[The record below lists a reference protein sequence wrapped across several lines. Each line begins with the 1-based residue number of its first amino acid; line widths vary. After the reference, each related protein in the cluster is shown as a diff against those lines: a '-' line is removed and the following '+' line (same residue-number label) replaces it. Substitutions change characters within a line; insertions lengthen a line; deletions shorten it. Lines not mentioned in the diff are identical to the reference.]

1 MFKLGLGKSMLDV
14 GKDIA
19 DTMER
24 CRDMSCVLQTWHL
37 HIYQIT
43 EGLTTTS
50 YHTIRLRDV
59 RLCVPTTRRYDHA
72 RSLHVH
78 ERASVAHTT
87 SKFDKQLSEGP
98 HDPCFPLQMFPFPH
112 PQNECFFLQ
121 PSNKGTGKKKKD
133 STAYLWKWKER
144 EMTDDIDGLQVG
156 RRWQKCKS
164 QEKRWA
170 PASDIAD

>member
-1 MFKLGLGKSMLDV
+1 MFKLGLGKSKLDV

-24 CRDMSCVLQTWHL
+24 CRDMLCVLLVQTWHL

-50 YHTIRLRDV
+50 YHTIRPRDV

-98 HDPCFPLQMFPFPH
+98 HDPCFPLQCSLFPTPKMSA
-112 PQNECFFLQ
+112 FFSQ
-121 PSNKGTGKKKKD
+121 PSNKGTGKKNMTPQHIYGNGKR
-133 STAYLWKWKER
+133 ER
-144 EMTDDIDGLQVG
+144 
-156 RRWQKCKS
+156 
-164 QEKRWA
+164 
-170 PASDIAD
+170 